1 METYLSAQIYLLVAL
16 MYLVMSLILAYVS
29 RRLERRLALSG
40 ASGAGSPRAA

>member
-29 RRLERRLALSG
+29 RRLERRLAVSG
-40 ASGAGSPRAA
+40 ASGVGRPSAA